1 MSVLHRLFVASLFL
15 PFWVLTKQIRYTD
28 PIETGQEFPIQSEYQ
43 PVFGGTPDQDLSAE
57 SIGLEFEDSIIRS
70 MLQIVDVKFNTLSTR
85 MLSLERGV
93 NGLQVY
99 LSRQFRHVTKN
110 LQAVNIVMNSLHAEV
125 SHVDMETRSVRNS
138 ILALNK
144 EFLDYRNRNLGVF
157 RELSRVGHKKLPV
170 KSIDDSQKN
179 LSQSQVTD
187 QKAIRDEYRTSGK
200 PVLLS
205 SFRSTEELTADLGND
220 SIIFKDMHTHIA
232 KGLTKLNETV
242 GKRFDELHNVTGT
255 INENLAIV
263 SGSMAKINKT
273 LLEKMADQDTV
284 KDEVNHL
291 KKMMEYLTEKQDRIL
306 LDVSFLKEQTQSN
319 KVAPGTGADQMTR
332 TADDPQ
338 CQKTTSDKTESVN
351 LKIEFEK
358 ITDKLDMIDNRAEE
372 LNDNLVHTSEILESS
387 RNHTE
392 HVVKLVEALSGS
404 TIWIPHILR
413 EVKTTAKSLNE
424 SINATYLVYK
434 QMMGLRSDTPPSD
447 EIPGIFERKLE
458 KSEHYQN
465 SAANFHCKIDED
477 DSKLMQRQISKVEEI
492 LKKLDNSTAPQPE
505 PTQKPTESTYQVL
518 LDKKEVRG
526 NSTSGVLLITSL
538 RGLVHVCYDEIHSP
552 LVASIACNQLEFSL
566 GSPLMVPNVL
576 MPTEKVFL
584 INCLRRETTLDV
596 CSFEMVSS
604 DYCKESG
611 LLGVFCIE

>member
-1 MSVLHRLFVASLFL
+1 MSVLHRLFLASLFL
-15 PFWVLTKQIRYTD
+15 PFWVSTKQIRYTD
-28 PIETGQEFPIQSEYQ
+28 PVGTVQEFPIQTEYQ
-43 PVFGGTPDQDLSAE
+43 PVFGGSPDQDLSAE

-93 NGLQVY
+93 NSLQVY

-157 RELSRVGHKKLPV
+157 RELSRVGHKKVPV
-170 KSIDDSQKN
+170 KSINDSQKN
-179 LSQSQVTD
+179 FSQSQVTD
-187 QKAIRDEYRTSGK
+187 QKAIRDEYKTSGQ

-205 SFRSTEELTADLGND
+205 TFRSTEELTADLGND
-220 SIIFKDMHTHIA
+220 SIILKDMHTHIA
-232 KGLTKLNETV
+232 KGLTKLNESV

-255 INENLAIV
+255 INENLVII
-263 SGSMAKINKT
+263 SGSMAKINNT
-273 LLEKMADQDTV
+273 LLERMAD

-291 KKMMEYLTEKQDRIL
+291 KNMMEYLTEKQDRIL

-338 CQKTTSDKTESVN
+338 CQKTTSDKTGSVN

-424 SINATYLVYK
+424 SINATYIVYK
-434 QMMGLRSDTPPSD
+434 QMMGLRSDTPPGD
-447 EIPGIFERKLE
+447 EIPGISDRKLE

-465 SAANFHCKIDED
+465 GAANFHCKIDED
-477 DSKLMQRQISKVEEI
+477 DNKLMRRQISKMEEI

-505 PTQKPTESTYQVL
+505 PTQKPTGSIYHVL

-526 NSTSGVLLITSL
+526 NSTSGILLISSL
-538 RGLVHVCYDEIHSP
+538 RGLIHVCYDEVHSP

-566 GSPLMVPNVL
+566 GSPLIVPNVL
-576 MPTEKVFL
+576 MSTKKAFL
-584 INCLRRETTLDV
+584 INCLGRETTLDD
-596 CSFEMVSS
+596 CSFEMVSA
-604 DYCKESG
+604 DYCKENG

>member
-1 MSVLHRLFVASLFL
+1 MSVLHRLFLASLFL
-15 PFWVLTKQIRYTD
+15 PFWVSTKQIRYTD
-28 PIETGQEFPIQSEYQ
+28 PVETVQEFPIQTEYQ
-43 PVFGGTPDQDLSAE
+43 PVFGGSPDQDLSAE

-93 NGLQVY
+93 NSLQVY

-157 RELSRVGHKKLPV
+157 RELSRVGHKKVPV
-170 KSIDDSQKN
+170 KSINDSQKN
-179 LSQSQVTD
+179 FSQSQVTD
-187 QKAIRDEYRTSGK
+187 QKAIRDEYKTSGQ

-205 SFRSTEELTADLGND
+205 TFRSTEELTADLGND
-220 SIIFKDMHTHIA
+220 SIILKDMHTHIA
-232 KGLTKLNETV
+232 KGLTKLNESV

-255 INENLAIV
+255 INENLVII
-263 SGSMAKINKT
+263 SGSMAKINNT
-273 LLEKMADQDTV
+273 LLERMAD

-291 KKMMEYLTEKQDRIL
+291 KNMMEYLTEKQDRIL

-338 CQKTTSDKTESVN
+338 CQKTTSDKTGSVN

-413 EVKTTAKSLNE
+413 VVKTTAKSLNE
-424 SINATYLVYK
+424 SINATYIVYK
-434 QMMGLRSDTPPSD
+434 QMMGLRSDTPPGD
-447 EIPGIFERKLE
+447 EIPGISDRKLE

-465 SAANFHCKIDED
+465 GAANFHCKIDED
-477 DSKLMQRQISKVEEI
+477 DNKLMRRQISKMEEI

-505 PTQKPTESTYQVL
+505 PTQKPTGSIYHVL

-526 NSTSGVLLITSL
+526 NSTSGILLISSL
-538 RGLVHVCYDEIHSP
+538 RGLIHVCYDEVHSP

-566 GSPLMVPNVL
+566 GSPLIVPNVL
-576 MPTEKVFL
+576 MSTKKAFL
-584 INCLRRETTLDV
+584 INCLGRETTLDD
-596 CSFEMVSS
+596 CSFEMVSA
-604 DYCKESG
+604 DYCKENG